1 MSGIVSD
8 ILKKY
13 LMENLIFC
21 AVCQSILNK
30 IEIGVTYFHVDMNTV
45 TKFKQHGFP
54 GRYVTFS

>member
-13 LMENLIFC
+13 LMENLIIC

-30 IEIGVTYFHVDMNTV
+30 IEIGVTYFHVDMNNYNKVQTTRISWTLRNV
-45 TKFKQHGFP
+45 
-54 GRYVTFS
+54 